1 MAEGSVSA
9 CGRRWGWGRL
19 RVTSST
25 RSPAKDIP
33 ELSQA
38 PRSWVSPSLNQ
49 HPPPGNCFSLDGN
62 RMLGSL
68 GGRGRRPLRTV
79 MGNVRLPGS
88 HDRTRKATISFGR
101 NLPCSVSRENR
112 AEPLQRLLSGN
123 AHDSAALGW
132 RHFNAP

>member
-9 CGRRWGWGRL
+9 CGRGWGWGWGRL

-49 HPPPGNCFSLDGN
+49 HPSSRGIAFRWMETGCWVPWV
-62 RMLGSL
+62 
-68 GGRGRRPLRTV
+68 GGDDVPSELSWV
-79 MGNVRLPGS
+79 MGVSQGPTIEPEKLPFPS
-88 HDRTRKATISFGR
+88 
-101 NLPCSVSRENR
+101 
-112 AEPLQRLLSGN
+112 AETCL
-123 AHDSAALGW
+123 AV
-132 RHFNAP
+132 